1 MKIGRGII
9 KLLVAAGLSL
19 MLATTL
25 VAAVT
30 LDRDYKLGDD
40 ATEGAITGGS
50 VTTTFDSAGLTGQ
63 GQLVDLTAVHSP
75 TYVAI
80 SGRPDGVGGR
90 GIQFSSAQQQ
100 YLHGFNLGYPQTSF
114 SAATHTTP
122 TGGSLDY
129 LGISDRGFQF
139 WARPTS
145 TAVQTLVM
153 DTNQHGVR
161 IDSNGKFAMRYANVD
176 YESSVSVV
184 PNSWYHI
191 EVVRPA
197 GAANGSRM
205 YINGV
210 AVAIAAGGYNDDWA
224 DVVVG
229 SNTAG
234 DDGGTTHPNIPTP
247 QGFTGGTQE
256 FYSGIIDD
264 LQMFVVGTST
274 STTPVNYGTFNF
286 ATDNAFAASPISG
299 LKNVAGDVTN
309 NGVFDVNDKNAF
321 IAGWLQKHVVNGVQ
335 IGDIASH
342 AQGDLNLDGIT
353 NIQDLLLMQ
362 NALTGAGLGTI
373 TAAQLSGV
381 PEPATAVLVVLALLP
396 LAIGRSRPRHA

>member
-1 MKIGRGII
+1 MKIGRGMI
-9 KLLVAAGLSL
+9 KLMVAAGLSL

-30 LDRDYKLGDD
+30 VDRDYKLGDD
-40 ATEGAITGGS
+40 PAEGAVTGGS
-50 VTTTFDSAGLTGQ
+50 VSTTFDSAGALGQ
-63 GQLVDLTAVHSP
+63 GQLVDLTAVNSP
-75 TYVAI
+75 SYVAI

-100 YLHGFNLGYPQTSF
+100 YLHGFNLGFPQNSF

-122 TGGSLDY
+122 MGGALDY
-129 LGISDRGFQF
+129 LGIGDRGFQF
-139 WARPTS
+139 WSRPTS

-184 PNSWYHI
+184 PNNWYHI

-210 AVAIAAGGYNDDWA
+210 AVAIAAGGYKDDWA

-234 DDGGTTHPNIPTP
+234 DDGGSHPNIPSP

-264 LQMFVVGTST
+264 LKMFVMGTST
-274 STTPVNYGTFNF
+274 SSTPVNYGTFNF
-286 ATDNAFAASPISG
+286 ATDNAFAASPITG
-299 LKNVAGDVTN
+299 FKNVAGDVTN
-309 NGVFDVNDKNAF
+309 NGIFDVNDKNAF
-321 IAGWLQKHVVNGVQ
+321 VAGWLQKHIVNGVQ
-335 IGDIASH
+335 IGDMASH

-362 NALTGAGLGTI
+362 NALTGAGIGTI
-373 TAAQLSGV
+373 TSAELSGV
-381 PEPATAVLVVLALLP
+381 PEPTTTLLAVLALLP
-396 LAIGRSRPRHA
+396 LAIGRSRSRRA

>member
-1 MKIGRGII
+1 MKIGRGMN

-19 MLATTL
+19 MLATTP

-40 ATEGAITGGS
+40 AAEGAVTGGS
-50 VTTTFDSAGLTGQ
+50 VSTTFDSAGVPGQ
-63 GQLVDLTAVHSP
+63 GQLVDLTAVNSP

-100 YLHGFNLGYPQTSF
+100 YLHGFNLGFPENSF

-122 TGGSLDY
+122 SGGALDY

-184 PNSWYHI
+184 PNNWYHI

-210 AVAIAAGGYNDDWA
+210 AVAIAAGGYKDDWA

-234 DDGGTTHPNIPTP
+234 DDGGSHPNIPTP

-264 LQMFVVGTST
+264 LQMFVLGTST
-274 STTPVNYGTFNF
+274 SNINYGAFTFPG
-286 ATDNAFAASPISG
+286 DNAFAASPITG
-299 LKNVAGDVTN
+299 LKGVAGDVTN
-309 NGVFDVNDKNAF
+309 NGIFDVSDKNAF
-321 IAGWLQKHVVNGVQ
+321 IAGWLHKHIVNGVQ
-335 IGDIASH
+335 IGDMASH

-373 TAAQLSGV
+373 TAAELSGV
-381 PEPATAVLVVLALLP
+381 PEPATALLAVLALLP
-396 LAIGRSRPRHA
+396 LAIGRSRSRRA

>member
-1 MKIGRGII
+1 MKIGQGMI
-9 KLLVAAGLSL
+9 KLLVVAGLSL

-40 ATEGAITGGS
+40 AAEVAVTGGS
-50 VTTTFDSAGLTGQ
+50 VSTTFDSAGALGQ
-63 GQLVDLTAVHSP
+63 GQLVDLTAVNSP

-80 SGRPDGVGGR
+80 TGRPDGAGGR

-100 YLHGFNLGYPQTSF
+100 YLHGFNLGFPENSF

-122 TGGSLDY
+122 TGGALDY
-129 LGISDRGFQF
+129 LGISDRGLQF

-176 YESSVSVV
+176 YESNVSVV
-184 PNSWYHI
+184 PNNWYHI

-205 YINGV
+205 YINGI
-210 AVAIAAGGYNDDWA
+210 AVAIAAGGYKDDWA
-224 DVVVG
+224 DVTVG

-234 DDGGTTHPNIPTP
+234 DDGGSHPNIPSP

-264 LQMFVVGTST
+264 LKMFVMGTSK
-274 STTPVNYGTFNF
+274 SSTPVNYGTFNF
-286 ATDNAFAASPISG
+286 ATDNAFAASSISG

-321 IAGWLQKHVVNGVQ
+321 VAGWLQKHIVSGVQ
-335 IGDIASH
+335 IGDMASH

-362 NALTGAGLGTI
+362 NALTGSGLGAI
-373 TAAQLSGV
+373 TPAELSGV
-381 PEPATAVLVVLALLP
+381 PEPATSLLVVLGLLP
-396 LAIGRSRPRHA
+396 LATGRLRSRRV